1 MIRFM
6 KTLSIVGAK
15 SPICTFKFTSAQ
27 DSLRATQKKKNRR
40 KGKNKTKI
48 KEWKKKCDI
57 PFDF

>member
-1 MIRFM
+1 M